1 MKALHCYS
9 SDVISDGEEEVND
22 YLNET
27 FSKNSGTLITE
38 ERTRFSDISQ
48 KSNNRVNIKTMENNY
63 FEDET

>member
-9 SDVISDGEEEVND
+9 SDVISDCEEEVND

-48 KSNNRVNIKTMENNY
+48 KSNNRVNIKTAENNY